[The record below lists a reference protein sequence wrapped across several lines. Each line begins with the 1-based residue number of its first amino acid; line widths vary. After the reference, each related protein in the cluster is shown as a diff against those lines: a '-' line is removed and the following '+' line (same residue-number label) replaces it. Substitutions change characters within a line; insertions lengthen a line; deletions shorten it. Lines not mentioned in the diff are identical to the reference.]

1 MTPLLFANNCT
12 TKAAEKGTVPS
23 PPWSPGCILRR
34 ARIVQSSLHSLNP
47 CEASDGEECEEQ
59 GHGTVWLQPS
69 DCLQPTLAQVPAG
82 SGVKLQLSPHTAPHP
97 TSPVS
102 QKSFSAP
109 LQSQAKRRLKA
120 PCACQPVCLCNII
133 CHSATGTW
141 AKPQAEWT
149 TYRCPCFSQL
159 TWPNW
164 SSSTFCAIFL
174 QYKAFLPFFIEERI
188 FFSDL
193 GHNY

>member
-34 ARIVQSSLHSLNP
+34 ARIVQSSLHLLNP

-120 PCACQPVCLCNII
+120 PSACQPVCLWTS
-133 CHSATGTW
+133 SATLLLGLGRNHKQSELPTGAPAFPSW
-141 AKPQAEWT
+141 PGPTEAPQPFVPYFCST
-149 TYRCPCFSQL
+149 RLFFPFS
-159 TWPNW
+159 
-164 SSSTFCAIFL
+164 
-174 QYKAFLPFFIEERI
+174 
-188 FFSDL
+188 
-193 GHNY
+193 